1 LHDLF
6 LLLLAHALLYR
17 YLILVDPLDAHDAA
31 LAVVLN
37 LHLGQPF
44 LLVDDLV
51 LHAVLLFH
59 LKIHMPLLLIVLT
72 ANNLRLFGL
81 FLLGQEDSLLHFALL
96 VLALFVKHV
105 VLLAKVALPFV
116 CDLIIVNFLQRIVKR

>member
-1 LHDLF
+1 M
-6 LLLLAHALLYR
+6 
-17 YLILVDPLDAHDAA
+17 DPLDAHDAA

-81 FLLGQEDSLLHFALL
+81 FLLGQEDSLLNFALL

-116 CDLIIVNFLQRIVKR
+116 CDLIIVNFLQRVVKR